1 MDLSRLELILDEKN
15 IKQIQDLKVLLIGLG
30 GVGGACFEAL
40 VRFGIKNITIVDSDQ
55 FETSNL
61 NRQILSNINNIG
73 QYKTEEAIKRAKTI
87 NPDINI
93 NYYNI
98 FLTKDNLSTINDEYD
113 FIIDACD
120 TITTKVLLIEYA
132 LNKGIKIITCCG
144 TGNKFHPE
152 YLTITTLDKTNND
165 PLSKNLR
172 RILKEHHIT
181 TKIPC
186 VWSSELP
193 VKTGSEVVGSNFL
206 VPNTAGII
214 LASYV
219 INNTIKNNH

>member
-1 MDLSRLELILDEKN
+1 MDLSRLELIIDEDNFNKIKKLN
-15 IKQIQDLKVLLIGLG
+15 ILLIGLG
-30 GVGGACFEAL
+30 GVGGSCFEAL
-40 VRFGIKNITIVDSDQ
+40 IRLGINNITVVDNDC

-73 QYKTEEAIKRAKTI
+73 EFKTDEAIKHAKMI

-93 NYYNI
+93 KGIKEFINI
-98 FLTKDNLSTINDEYD
+98 NNLSYLNGSYD

-120 TITTKVLLIEYA
+120 TITTKALLIEYA
-132 LNKGIKIITCCG
+132 LNNGIKIITCCG

-152 YLTITTLDKTNND
+152 LLTITTLDKTIND
-165 PLSKNLR
+165 PLSKDLR
-172 RILKEHHIT
+172 KILRNKNIT

-186 VWSSELP
+186 VWSPELP
-193 VKTGSEVVGSNFL
+193 IKTNTTTIGSNVL
-206 VPNTAGII
+206 VPNTAGLL

-219 INNTIKNNH
+219 INNTIKK

>member
-1 MDLSRLELILDEKN
+1 MDLSRLELILDQDNINQIKN
-15 IKQIQDLKVLLIGLG
+15 LKILLIGLG

-40 VRFGIKNITIVDSDQ
+40 VRFGIKNITIIDSDQ

-61 NRQILSNINNIG
+61 NRQLLSNINNIG
-73 QYKTEEAIKRAKTI
+73 EYKTSEAIKRAKLI

-98 FLTKDNLSTINDEYD
+98 FLTKDNLATINDNYD

-152 YLTITTLDKTNND
+152 NLTITTLDKTNND

-172 RILKEHHIT
+172 HILKEHKIT

-193 VKTGSEVVGSNFL
+193 IKTGSTTVGSNFL

-219 INNTIKNNH
+219 INATIKNNH

>member
-1 MDLSRLELILDEKN
+1 MDLSRLELIIDEDNFNKIKN
-15 IKQIQDLKVLLIGLG
+15 LNILLIGLG
-30 GVGGACFEAL
+30 GVGGSCFEAL
-40 VRFGIKNITIVDSDQ
+40 IRLGINNITVVDNDC

-73 QYKTEEAIKRAKTI
+73 NDKTDEAIKHAKTI

-93 NYYNI
+93 KGIKEFINI
-98 FLTKDNLSTINDEYD
+98 DNLSCLNGSYD

-120 TITTKVLLIEYA
+120 TITTKALLIEYA
-132 LNKGIKIITCCG
+132 LNNGFKIITCCG

-152 YLTITTLDKTNND
+152 LLTITTLDKTIND
-165 PLSKNLR
+165 PLSKDLR
-172 RILKEHHIT
+172 KILRNKNIT

-186 VWSSELP
+186 VWSPELP
-193 VKTGSEVVGSNFL
+193 IKTNTTTIGSNVL
-206 VPNTAGII
+206 VPNTAGLL

-219 INNTIKNNH
+219 INNTIKK

>member
-1 MDLSRLELILDEKN
+1 MDLSRLELIIDEDNFNKIKN
-15 IKQIQDLKVLLIGLG
+15 LNILLIGLG
-30 GVGGACFEAL
+30 GVGGSCFEAL
-40 VRFGIKNITIVDSDQ
+40 IRLGINNITVVDNDC

-73 QYKTEEAIKRAKTI
+73 NYKTDEAIKHAKTI

-93 NYYNI
+93 KGIKEFINI
-98 FLTKDNLSTINDEYD
+98 DNLSYLNGSYD

-120 TITTKVLLIEYA
+120 TITTKALLIEYA
-132 LNKGIKIITCCG
+132 LNNGFKIITCCG

-152 YLTITTLDKTNND
+152 LLTITTLDKTIND
-165 PLSKNLR
+165 PLSKDLR
-172 RILKEHHIT
+172 KILRNKNIT

-186 VWSSELP
+186 VWSPELP
-193 VKTGSEVVGSNFL
+193 IKTNTTTIGSNVL
-206 VPNTAGII
+206 VPNTAGLL

-219 INNTIKNNH
+219 INNTIKK

>member
-1 MDLSRLELILDEKN
+1 MDLSRLELIMDENNLNQVKSLN
-15 IKQIQDLKVLLIGLG
+15 IVLIGLG

-40 VRFGIKNITIVDSDQ
+40 VRLGIENITVIDNDV

-73 QYKTEEAIKRAKTI
+73 NNKTDEAIKRAKAI
-87 NPDINI
+87 NPNINI
-93 NYYNI
+93 TGIKAFINI
-98 FLTKDNLSTINDEYD
+98 DSLSLLNGSYD

-120 TITTKVLLIEYA
+120 TITTKALLIEYA
-132 LNKGIKIITCCG
+132 LNNGIKIITCCG

-152 YLTITTLDKTNND
+152 YLTITTLDKTIND
-165 PLSKNLR
+165 PLSKDLR
-172 RILKEHHIT
+172 KMLRNKNIT

-186 VWSSELP
+186 VWSPELP
-193 VKTGSEVVGSNFL
+193 IKTNSTTVGSNVL
-206 VPNTAGII
+206 VPNTAGLL

-219 INNTIKNNH
+219 INNTIKK

>member
-1 MDLSRLELILDEKN
+1 MDLSRLEQILDEDN
-15 IKQIQDLKVLLIGLG
+15 INNIQNLNILLVGLG
-30 GVGGACFEAL
+30 GVGGSALEAL
-40 VRFGIKNITIVDSDQ
+40 VRFGINNITVVDNDQ

-61 NRQILSNINNIG
+61 NRQLLSNINNIG
-73 QYKTEEAIKRAKTI
+73 KSKVTEAINHAKSI
-87 NPDINI
+87 NPNINI
-93 NYYNI
+93 KGFNI
-98 FLTKDNLSTINDEYD
+98 FLTKDTLSVVNNKYD

-132 LNKGIKIITCCG
+132 LNNGYKIITSCG

-152 YLTITTLDKTNND
+152 LLTITTIDKTIND
-165 PLSKNLR
+165 PLAKDLR
-172 RILKEHHIT
+172 KILKDHKIT

-193 VKTGSEVVGSNFL
+193 IKTKDSNIIGSNFL
-206 VPNTAGII
+206 VPNTAGIL

-219 INNTIKNNH
+219 INNSIKK